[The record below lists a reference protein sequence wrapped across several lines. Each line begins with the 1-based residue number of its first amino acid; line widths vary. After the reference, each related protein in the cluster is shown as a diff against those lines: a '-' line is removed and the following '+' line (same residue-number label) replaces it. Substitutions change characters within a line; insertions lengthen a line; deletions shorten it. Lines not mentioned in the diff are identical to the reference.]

1 MEHGKDT
8 IEILTDV
15 YDPLDSDSDTEA
27 AEYATDHDQTAVHS
41 GSSLT
46 EHTTVVEPPIT
57 KENLKVEI
65 TVEEGRMMANYSWLY
80 CTLPIGL
87 ASNVSQ
93 SAFPSW
99 NLTSQ
104 SSLPLEFLTDSHS
117 KLVIRVWRSSLAE
130 TPEPDQ
136 D

>member
-65 TVEEGRMMANYSWLY
+65 TVEEGILEPYIPVLTPSGVLDRHPHKTSHQGLEE
-80 CTLPIGL
+80 LPHR
-87 ASNVSQ
+87 
-93 SAFPSW
+93 
-99 NLTSQ
+99 
-104 SSLPLEFLTDSHS
+104 DS
-117 KLVIRVWRSSLAE
+117 
-130 TPEPDQ
+130 
-136 D
+136 